1 MTMRITALFLSAL
14 ILLTGDGTH
23 ARLNNAS
30 PNNIHRE
37 LISIN
42 TLAATN
48 PVPSFVDLMLEW
60 ARTSERGPTI
70 SGHFMAMVNI
80 ALFDSWAAF
89 EPTTTG
95 VITDLATIKG
105 SVPVFSQPEKKRR
118 QLQVYAMTSAAYD
131 VITTMG
137 ATLLQQKYL
146 EGVNGED
153 ATELLAR
160 LNAQALELRTVIF
173 DVLRVST

>member
-1 MTMRITALFLSAL
+1 M
-14 ILLTGDGTH
+14 
-23 ARLNNAS
+23 
-30 PNNIHRE
+30 
-37 LISIN
+37 
-42 TLAATN
+42 
-48 PVPSFVDLMLEW
+48 
-60 ARTSERGPTI
+60 
-70 SGHFMAMVNI
+70 
-80 ALFDSWAAF
+80 
-89 EPTTTG
+89 
-95 VITDLATIKG
+95 
-105 SVPVFSQPEKKRR
+105 FSQPEKKRR

-153 ATELLAR
+153 AAELLAG